1 MSLRALSTGLTTV
14 LTALLVGGFAALV
27 AVGPSNLAGAQDGM
41 IRTAKQMPLSRNPSF
56 SRVEIETLH
65 VQGNVYLLAGAG
77 ANVVVHVGEQGVL
90 VVDTGFAEM
99 SGKLLDAIRALTDKP
114 IRIVVNTTLAK
125 DHTGGN
131 EAIVAAGV
139 MNQAGP
145 GLGGRTNRAD
155 SVAHAELLR
164 LMSDAG
170 EEAYP
175 FEMWPETTYSV
186 ADMDLHSN
194 GEAVV
199 LLHETATTAGDS
211 LVWFRKSDVVVAGE
225 LFNQTSFP
233 HIDVA
238 NGGTVDGVIE
248 GLNDLLDIAVPAH
261 LQEGGTY
268 VIPAHGRISDEHDV
282 LEYRDMLTIIRDR
295 VQHAIDKG
303 MSLADVQALTPS
315 VTYEYEPRYDRDP
328 QWTAEM
334 FVAAV
339 YESLRNGAQ

>member
-1 MSLRALSTGLTTV
+1 MTLRALSTG
-14 LTALLVGGFAALV
+14 LTALLVGGFAAVV
-27 AVGPSNLAGAQDGM
+27 ALGPVNPAGAQDGM
-41 IRTAKQMPLSRNPSF
+41 IRTPKQLPLPRNPSF
-56 SRVEIETLH
+56 SRLAIETLH
-65 VQGNVYLLAGAG
+65 VQGNVYMLAGAG
-77 ANVVVHVGEQGVL
+77 ANVAVQVGEQGVL
-90 VVDTGFAEM
+90 VVDTGFGEM
-99 SGKLLDAIRALTDKP
+99 SGKLLAAIRELSDKP
-114 IRIVVNTTLAK
+114 IRVVVNTTLAN

-131 EAIVAAGV
+131 AAVIAAGL

-170 EEAYP
+170 EEAFP
-175 FEMWPETTYSV
+175 FDAWPETTYSV
-186 ADMDLHSN
+186 ADMDLHLN

-199 LLHETATTAGDS
+199 LLHEAATTAGDS
-211 LVWFRKSDVVVAGE
+211 MVWFRKSDVVVAGE

-233 HIDVA
+233 YIDVA
-238 NGGTVDGVIE
+238 NGGSIDGILE

-268 VIPAHGRISDEHDV
+268 VIPSHGRISDEHDV

-295 VQHAIDKG
+295 VRHAIDAGK
-303 MSLADVQALTPS
+303 SLEEVLALTPS

-328 QWTAEM
+328 QWTAER

-339 YESLRNGAQ
+339 YESLRNAAD

>member
-1 MSLRALSTGLTTV
+1 
-14 LTALLVGGFAALV
+14 ALLVGGFAAVV
-27 AVGPSNLAGAQDGM
+27 ALAPATAGAQDGM
-41 IRTAKQMPLSRNPSF
+41 IRTSKQMPLPRNPNF
-56 SRVEIETLH
+56 ARLEIETLH

-77 ANVVVHVGEQGVL
+77 ANVVVQVGEQGVL

-99 SGKLLDAIRALTDKP
+99 SGKLLAAIRELSAKP
-114 IRIVVNTTLAK
+114 IRVVVNTTLAK

-131 EAIVAAGV
+131 AAVIAAGL
-139 MNQAGP
+139 MNQVGP

-175 FEMWPETTYSV
+175 FDAWPETTYSV

-211 LVWFRKSDVVVAGE
+211 MVWFRKSDVVVAGE
-225 LFNQTSFP
+225 LFSQTSFP
-233 HIDVA
+233 FIDLA
-238 NGGTVDGVIE
+238 NGGSINGIIE
-248 GLNDLLDIAVPAH
+248 GLNDLLDIAAPAP

-268 VIPAHGRISDEHDV
+268 VIPSHGRISDEHDV
-282 LEYRDMLTIIRDR
+282 LEYRDML
-295 VQHAIDKG
+295 
-303 MSLADVQALTPS
+303 
-315 VTYEYEPRYDRDP
+315 
-328 QWTAEM
+328 
-334 FVAAV
+334 
-339 YESLRNGAQ
+339 

>member
-1 MSLRALSTGLTTV
+1 MSLRALSTV

-27 AVGPSNLAGAQDGM
+27 ALGPAGPAGAQDGM
-41 IRTAKQMPLSRNPSF
+41 IRTPKQMPLPRNPNCA
-56 SRVEIETLH
+56 RLEIETLH

-77 ANVVVHVGEQGVL
+77 ANVAVQIGEDGVL
-90 VVDTGFAEM
+90 VVDTGYAEM
-99 SGKLLDAIRALTDKP
+99 SDKLLAAIRELTDKP
-114 IRIVVNTTLAK
+114 IRVVVSTTLAK
-125 DHTGGN
+125 DHTGGT
-131 EAIVAAGV
+131 VAVVGAGL

-175 FEMWPETTYSV
+175 GDMWPETTYSV
-186 ADMDLHSN
+186 ADMDLYST
-194 GEAVV
+194 GEPVV

-211 LVWFRKSDVVVAGE
+211 IVWFRRSDVVVAGE

-233 HIDVA
+233 RIDVA
-238 NGGTVDGVIE
+238 NGGTINGVIE
-248 GLNDLLDIAVPAH
+248 GLNDLLDITVPAH

-268 VIPAHGRISDEHDV
+268 VIPSHGRISDEHDV
-282 LEYRDMLTIIRDR
+282 LEYRDMITIIRDR
-295 VQHAIDKG
+295 VQHAIDEG
-303 MSLADVQALTPS
+303 MSLRQVQAMEPR
-315 VTYEYEPRYDRDP
+315 VTYEYEPRFDRDP

-339 YESLRNGAQ
+339 YTSLQGGVR